1 MSGNNVKANLS
12 VPWVQRGLFY
22 GLALLVGGIGGLFGW
37 LTQEQADSLAEQLPT
52 ALGWFFGT
60 ASSVVAL
67 FNLHR
72 GSDSRA
78 TDEDVAEARK
88 AVDLSDGLQAREVL
102 PLLQEIAEQVRP
114 TDGGRHA
121 LPTAPA
127 AVPVDEYPDH
137 PEGTAGA
144 YPGAL

>member
-1 MSGNNVKANLS
+1 MSAKNVKANLS

-22 GLALLVGGIGGLFGW
+22 GIALLIGGVGGLFGW
-37 LTQEQADSLAEQLPT
+37 LTQEQADGLAEQLPT

-78 TDEDVAEARK
+78 TDDDVAEARR
-88 AVDLSDGLQAREVL
+88 AVDVSDGLQAREVL

-114 TDGGRHA
+114 TAGGRHS
-121 LPTAPA
+121 LPTVAEG
-127 AVPVDEYPDH
+127 VPVDEYPDH
-137 PEGTAGA
+137 PEGAAGA